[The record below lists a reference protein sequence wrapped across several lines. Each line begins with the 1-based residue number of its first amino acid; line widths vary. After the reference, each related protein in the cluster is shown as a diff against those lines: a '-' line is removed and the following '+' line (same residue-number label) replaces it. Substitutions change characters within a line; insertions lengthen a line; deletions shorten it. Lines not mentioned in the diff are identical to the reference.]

1 MAENKMYDALDELIL
16 MNKKLGIELSRS
28 KADLSKLAILQLS
41 SFAELKKL
49 KDKTEV
55 SLSAAEATE
64 KATAKAEKAT
74 AEATQVLSKSEES
87 KVIALEDALSRYME
101 AKDTFASAHAV
112 AKIALQSAHDATIAA
127 KKAEKAVAVA
137 MKQALIVKQQATSKF
152 S

>member
-101 AKDTFASAHAV
+101 SKDTFASAHAV